1 MKMRES
7 YILLLIFINATVF
20 PPAAHAAC
28 RRRLPSDSLVVIT
41 FNIRFDNPSDG
52 PHAWANRRHEVNKF
66 LNEARPAILG
76 LQEALYHQILDI
88 HQSLPHMKWYGVGR
102 DDGRQGGEF
111 SPVFYDTSQYSLKD
125 AGTVWLSETPG
136 EPGRLGWDAA
146 CPRVLT
152 WAIFE
157 PRKAGKML
165 FVMNTHFDH
174 MGETARLKSAE
185 MVSAIARSRFEEGY
199 RILFMGDLNAE
210 SASAVCQVLAGDRIL
225 TEAASLAV
233 NPELGDGCTFTG
245 FDLSACQRLD
255 YIWLSGNPVVRVYK
269 ILPNQ
274 RGGVT
279 LSDHKAVL
287 AIIEERQDE

>member
-111 SPVFYDTSQYSLKD
+111 SPVFYDTSQ
-125 AGTVWLSETPG
+125 
-136 EPGRLGWDAA
+136 
-146 CPRVLT
+146 
-152 WAIFE
+152 
-157 PRKAGKML
+157 
-165 FVMNTHFDH
+165 
-174 MGETARLKSAE
+174 
-185 MVSAIARSRFEEGY
+185 
-199 RILFMGDLNAE
+199 
-210 SASAVCQVLAGDRIL
+210 
-225 TEAASLAV
+225 
-233 NPELGDGCTFTG
+233 
-245 FDLSACQRLD
+245 
-255 YIWLSGNPVVRVYK
+255 
-269 ILPNQ
+269 
-274 RGGVT
+274 
-279 LSDHKAVL
+279 
-287 AIIEERQDE
+287 